1 MGGVPACGR
10 GLDLDD
16 LRSLPTQQ
24 TPNQA
29 WGSGNPKFWE
39 HPGNTELSRQPSWG
53 CPWRRGTEA
62 ALEPIHPRL
71 GHPASAGTAPRGN
84 IPGEEPVPSAA
95 SSSEGAGIPVELG
108 SAGTSRTHS
117 WDSTGRSAAAPS
129 GRNAGKEE
137 AGKRGGLVGSRRR
150 GKINQE
156 RSGVMQQPGEGGW
169 PRSGGLPAPTSAPTL
184 LCLEGSIGQE
194 PSNFHSS
201 RKSLGRGMGQTPG
214 QPLRPGGLSGRTRGR
229 WEQ

>member
-1 MGGVPACGR
+1 MPG
-10 GLDLDD
+10 DLGIPD
-16 LRSLPTQQ
+16 
-24 TPNQA
+24 
-29 WGSGNPKFWE
+29 SGNIQGIPSSPASPAGDAHGEEALKPPWSPSIHAWDTQRAPAPLHGEIF
-39 HPGNTELSRQPSWG
+39 PGKSHFRAQPAPQREPGSLWSWD
-53 CPWRRGTEA
+53 RRGQA
-62 ALEPIHPRL
+62 
-71 GHPASAGTAPRGN
+71 GHTAGTARGEAPQPR
-84 IPGEEPVPSAA
+84 A
-95 SSSEGAGIPVELG
+95 
-108 SAGTSRTHS
+108 
-117 WDSTGRSAAAPS
+117 

>member
-29 WGSGNPKFWE
+29 WGSGNPRFWE

-53 CPWRRGTEA
+53 CPRRRGTEA

-84 IPGEEPVPSAA
+84 IPGEEPLPSAA

-117 WDSTGRSAAAPS
+117 WDSTGRSAAAP
-129 GRNAGKEE
+129 GRQERREGGGGEARGVSREQEE
-137 AGKRGGLVGSRRR
+137 REDQPGAVRSDAAARGGPAEERGAPSTHLCSHSPLPRRKHR
-150 GKINQE
+150 TRAQQFPFQQE
-156 RSGVMQQPGEGGW
+156 EFGARDGTN
-169 PRSGGLPAPTSAPTL
+169 PRASS
-184 LCLEGSIGQE
+184 
-194 PSNFHSS
+194 PSW
-201 RKSLGRGMGQTPG
+201 GA
-214 QPLRPGGLSGRTRGR
+214 LRPD
-229 WEQ
+229 